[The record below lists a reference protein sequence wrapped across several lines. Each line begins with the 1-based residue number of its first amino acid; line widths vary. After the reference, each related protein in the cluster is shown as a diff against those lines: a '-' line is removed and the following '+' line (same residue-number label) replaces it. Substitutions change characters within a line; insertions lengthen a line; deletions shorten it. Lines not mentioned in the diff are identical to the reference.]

1 MTPHPAPDLSPAAS
15 CRDAVA
21 RLQQVRRLLLDPQPE
36 VLERCQAELGRVT
49 IALTA
54 LVSSGLAGA
63 SLELRTSLNDI
74 KTLAGV
80 LQHQIQ
86 HATNLC
92 LGWNQLWRGTSTG
105 YTERGLPVIASGGST
120 RSFEV

>member
-1 MTPHPAPDLSPAAS
+1 MTPHAAPDLSPAAS
-15 CRDAVA
+15 CRDAAV
-21 RLQQVRRLLLDPQPE
+21 RLQQVHGLLLDARPE
-36 VLERCQAELGRVT
+36 VLDRCQTELSGVT

-54 LVSSGLAGA
+54 LVSSGIAGGA
-63 SLELRTSLNDI
+63 SLDLRPSLNDI
-74 KTLAGV
+74 KTIAGI

-92 LGWNQLWRGTSTG
+92 LGWNQLWLGTG
-105 YTERGLPVIASGGST
+105 YTERGLPVLATGGST